1 MADNQP
7 KYTEEQLQ
15 EWVRTKFQEAN
26 KYLAEQGIISDQVMT
41 KESRY
46 LAPFVAVWKFTTTE
60 THKLWVINGDVPT
73 DMVNEKVAKSAR
85 EAVRHFAL
93 NWQLKAEAIMQ
104 ADQPTQEQRNYAT
117 YLVNRA
123 ENVYQLYEQE
133 NLWQQQD

>member
-15 EWVRTKFQEAN
+15 EWIRNKFQEAN
-26 KYLAEQGIISDQVMT
+26 KYLAEQGIISDQVVT

-60 THKLWVINGDVPT
+60 AHKLWVINGDVPT
-73 DMVNEKVAKSAR
+73 DMVNDKVAKSAR

-93 NWQLKAEAIMQ
+93 NWQLKAEAMMQ
-104 ADQPTQEQRNYAT
+104 TEQPTQEQRNYAT